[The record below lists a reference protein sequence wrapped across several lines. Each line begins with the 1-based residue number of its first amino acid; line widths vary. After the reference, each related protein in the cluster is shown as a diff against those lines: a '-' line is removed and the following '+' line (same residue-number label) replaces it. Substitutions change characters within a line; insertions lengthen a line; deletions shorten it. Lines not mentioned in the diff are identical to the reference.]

1 MTLNIPDAPHRR
13 TMTAW
18 IAGVL
23 ALLVALAV
31 VAVTPTQAKAATL
44 VPLGTAQSFAV
55 LAGSAVT
62 NTGSSVITGD
72 VGVSPSMALG
82 GFPPGVV
89 VDGTFHPGD
98 AVAGQAQDDL
108 GTAYD
113 FAFAEPTQSNI
124 SAAPVTPTLVP
135 GTYGATAGLLVN
147 GIWTLDAQNN
157 PDAVWVFK
165 IPEGLTTTTT
175 SSIVLANGAQACN
188 VFWVVGES
196 ATIQAGSIFAGTI
209 MALTSITVVSGAN
222 IQGRALARNGAVTL
236 DTNVI
241 TRPDDCGVGTTTT
254 DGAAT
259 TTTTTD
265 GAATTTTDGAATTTT
280 DGAATTTTTGDA
292 TTGDANGGDANG
304 GDANGGDANGGDANG
319 GDANGGDANGGD
331 ANGGDAHGT
340 SSGGHTGG
348 HYCDHCWNPSK
359 PKPVKPWKPG
369 HHNKPGK
376 PDKDE
381 GKHKAQFTTE

>member
-1 MTLNIPDAPHRR
+1 
-13 TMTAW
+13 MTAW
-18 IAGVL
+18 TAGVL

-31 VAVTPTQAKAATL
+31 VAVTPTQAKAATF
-44 VPLGTAQSFAV
+44 VPLGTADSFAV

-113 FAFAEPTQSNI
+113 FAFAEPTQAGI

-157 PDAVWVFK
+157 PNAVWVFK

-259 TTTTTD
+259 TTTD

-280 DGAATTTTTGDA
+280 DGAATTTTDGAAATTTTGDA
-292 TTGDANGGDANG
+292 NGGDANGGDANGGGANGGGANGGDANG
-304 GDANGGDANGGDANG
+304 GDANGGDANGGG
-319 GDANGGDANGGD
+319 ANGGD

-348 HYCDHCWNPSK
+348 HYCDHCWKPSK

-381 GKHKAQFTTE
+381 GKHKAQFTTQ